1 MLLVLLAL
9 CIVLITLDFRQGE
22 GGPLEKAREI
32 SSAVVAPIQR
42 GFTTVFRPVG
52 EFIGSLDDLGELR
65 SENQELEERVKELQ
79 SAESRYK
86 SVLEENQQLTE
97 LLELDKSWAAMDSVT
112 AQVTSRVPAN
122 YKWAYTIDKGSSSD
136 IERNMAVI
144 DEDGLV
150 GKIVQVSAH
159 QSTVLL
165 LIDPDAAAGA
175 RITGVRDTGAVEG
188 RGASEHLKMTLIGGD
203 AHVNVDNVVV
213 TSGLDGGIFP
223 PGIPIGEVVE
233 IAGEG
238 SELEQEIK
246 VEPFVDFTALDYV
259 QVLLESGPN
268 LEEDGSGG
276 PKVAKSASGDDN

>member
-1 MLLVLLAL
+1 VLLVLLAL

-32 SSAVVAPIQR
+32 SAAVVAPIQR

-65 SENQELEERVKELQ
+65 SENQKLEEQLDELE
-79 SAESRYK
+79 SAEARYRAI
-86 SVLEENQQLTE
+86 LEENRE
-97 LLELDKSWAAMDSVT
+97 ISALLNIDASWAAMESAT

-122 YKWAYTIDKGSSSD
+122 YKWAYTIDKGTSSG

-150 GKIVQVSAH
+150 GKIVQVSSH

-175 RITGVRDTGAVEG
+175 RIQGVRDTGAVEG
-188 RGASEHLKMTLIGGD
+188 RGASEHLKMSLIGGD
-203 AHVNVDNVVV
+203 ARVNVDNIVV

-233 IAGEG
+233 VGGEG

-246 VEPFVDFTALDYV
+246 VTPFVDFTALDYV

-268 LEEDGSGG
+268 LEEDGSGQRQ
-276 PKVAKSASGDDN
+276 VAKQAEEDED